1 MPIWENNV
9 THGTHQKSM
18 NAKSHDLDLLG
29 VSVLSVWAFAAET
42 ASLVPV
48 ELSRLCPCSPPWWFL
63 LEHDLHDGCELK
75 AENVGEYEM
84 TGVFL
89 KSIGFVKFHMSTDF
103 SQKFLWIFM

>member
-48 ELSRLCPCSPPWWFL
+48 ETCARVVPPGGSFWSMI
-63 LEHDLHDGCELK
+63 CMMV
-75 AENVGEYEM
+75 AN
-84 TGVFL
+84 
-89 KSIGFVKFHMSTDF
+89 
-103 SQKFLWIFM
+103 

>member
-1 MPIWENNV
+1 MIWIYLEFRCYPY
-9 THGTHQKSM
+9 G
-18 NAKSHDLDLLG
+18 LLQ
-29 VSVLSVWAFAAET
+29 LKR
-42 ASLVPV
+42 P
-48 ELSRLCPCSPPWWFL
+48 RLCPWSCLACARVVPPGGWFL